1 MGMGMSSGKLFSSSS
16 ALKWID
22 KTGKGLENRLDS
34 VLSSQ
39 SASKPPPQPPRP
51 N

>member
-1 MGMGMSSGKLFSSSS
+1 MGMGMGSGKLFSSSS

-34 VLSSQ
+34 VLGSQ
-39 SASKPPPQPPRP
+39 GASKPPPRP
-51 N
+51 T